1 MSNLLVN
8 ARDQYFLL
16 FEQFGIEKLFETET
30 FKDFSKDD
38 VLMMMNEAEKMA
50 LNVILPTYEV
60 GDKEGCTFKDG
71 KVTVP
76 KCYHDAFKK
85 YCEAGWLAQTEPIDV
100 GGQGIPVVMAT
111 ANLEYCYAAN
121 FAFLMYPG
129 LTHGAATLIQHHGTE
144 EQKNKYMLKMYE
156 GRWGG
161 TMCLTEPGAG
171 SDVGALKTS
180 AKRLPDGKFL
190 ITGSKCFISCG
201 DHDLTPNIVHP
212 VLARIEGDP
221 PGTPGISIFIVPK
234 YRVNED
240 GSLGE
245 FNDVN
250 TGNIEHKMGIRGSAT
265 CTLNFGDE
273 GKCVG
278 ELLGKER
285 EGMRIMFLMMNE
297 ARMEVGMQALGHSTA
312 ALEHAIAYA
321 KDRIQSTPVWE
332 MKNPDAK
339 AVPIIQHPDVRRD
352 LLWMKAFTEGIRAL
366 NYFTAYCL
374 DMSRAYPEEKAK
386 WGGLVELLT
395 PICKAYSSDMAMQI
409 TSKAIDVYGGYGYC
423 QEYPVEQYMRDCK
436 IACLYEGT
444 NGIQSLDLVGRKLGQ
459 NKGMNV
465 MNMIGEIG
473 ATIAKAKQVPELQK
487 YAAYLEEA
495 NNAVIDLTMTF
506 AALGKSSSFLIPIL
520 NASPYLEIFGDLL
533 IGHFLLQ
540 GAAIAQEKLN
550 AIYAEKGADTKG
562 TQRALVHDNADVA
575 FYQGKIAAAK
585 FFAVEVLFLVK
596 SKCAA
601 IKVADKVPIEM
612 ADESFAA

>member
-8 ARDQYFLL
+8 ARDQHFLL

-473 ATIAKAKQVPELQK
+473 ATIAKAKQVTELQK

>member
-1 MSNLLVN
+1 
-8 ARDQYFLL
+8 
-16 FEQFGIEKLFETET
+16 
-30 FKDFSKDD
+30 
-38 VLMMMNEAEKMA
+38 
-50 LNVILPTYEV
+50 
-60 GDKEGCTFKDG
+60 
-71 KVTVP
+71 
-76 KCYHDAFKK
+76 
-85 YCEAGWLAQTEPIDV
+85 
-100 GGQGIPVVMAT
+100 
-111 ANLEYCYAAN
+111 
-121 FAFLMYPG
+121 
-129 LTHGAATLIQHHGTE
+129 
-144 EQKNKYMLKMYE
+144 
-156 GRWGG
+156 
-161 TMCLTEPGAG
+161 
-171 SDVGALKTS
+171 
-180 AKRLPDGKFL
+180 
-190 ITGSKCFISCG
+190 
-201 DHDLTPNIVHP
+201 
-212 VLARIEGDP
+212 
-221 PGTPGISIFIVPK
+221 
-234 YRVNED
+234 
-240 GSLGE
+240 
-245 FNDVN
+245 
-250 TGNIEHKMGIRGSAT
+250 
-265 CTLNFGDE
+265 
-273 GKCVG
+273 
-278 ELLGKER
+278 
-285 EGMRIMFLMMNE
+285 
-297 ARMEVGMQALGHSTA
+297 
-312 ALEHAIAYA
+312 
-321 KDRIQSTPVWE
+321 
-332 MKNPDAK
+332 
-339 AVPIIQHPDVRRD
+339 
-352 LLWMKAFTEGIRAL
+352 
-366 NYFTAYCL
+366 
-374 DMSRAYPEEKAK
+374 MSRAYPEEKAK

>member
-1 MSNLLVN
+1 
-8 ARDQYFLL
+8 
-16 FEQFGIEKLFETET
+16 
-30 FKDFSKDD
+30 
-38 VLMMMNEAEKMA
+38 
-50 LNVILPTYEV
+50 
-60 GDKEGCTFKDG
+60 
-71 KVTVP
+71 
-76 KCYHDAFKK
+76 
-85 YCEAGWLAQTEPIDV
+85 
-100 GGQGIPVVMAT
+100 
-111 ANLEYCYAAN
+111 
-121 FAFLMYPG
+121 MYPG

-234 YRVNED
+234 YRVNDD

-473 ATIAKAKQVPELQK
+473 ATIAKAKQVTELQK